1 MLTLV
6 KFMTSRYIS
15 ILVYLNPTSHN
26 KHYKICIQI
35 YKSKMA
41 LQSLATETCKQ
52 RHITLDKYNEIRHV
66 ANKVTSRIILI
77 IILTQSS
84 KVPEMPHNYK

>member
-1 MLTLV
+1 
-6 KFMTSRYIS
+6 
-15 ILVYLNPTSHN
+15 
-26 KHYKICIQI
+26 
-35 YKSKMA
+35 MA
-41 LQSLATETCKQ
+41 LQSLATDTCKQ
-52 RHITLDKYNEIRHV
+52 RGLTLDKYNDIKHV